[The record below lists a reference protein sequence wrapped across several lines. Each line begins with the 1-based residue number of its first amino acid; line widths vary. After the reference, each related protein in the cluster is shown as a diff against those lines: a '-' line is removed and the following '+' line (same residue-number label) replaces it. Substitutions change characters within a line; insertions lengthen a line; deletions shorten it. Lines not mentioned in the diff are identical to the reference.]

1 MYFKNIC
8 CKTIL
13 LTVLLIFAINFKFVN
28 AQVLIQPAIGS
39 ITNINSGTDR
49 IIEMIEDDQNK
60 SKDLN
65 DENSKDDEM
74 LNTSNGIETFYPPA
88 EMKNRNNERYTEEN
102 SDIET
107 FKKTVPLKDDNDY
120 KNSNHSSKNDRSHTK
135 IITAVSGGKLKVDT
149 GNGGEIEN
157 KIVGADIAVVRELK
171 TSSGKFSIGGVVDYN
186 HNSYDNNFKGIDGSG
201 DSDAITVGIIAK
213 QSRDDGVY
221 YEGSVRFGRAKT
233 DFATDN
239 FSDIRYEE
247 SAPVYAGHAKV
258 GKIVNFD
265 EKNSA
270 DIYGTYTF
278 AHQDKINI
286 NLSNDEKYR
295 MGSIDS
301 NRIKVGCL
309 MSTKIDDN
317 GRIYYGLAYQYEG
330 SEKVKLHNEF
340 ETDLNASGKGSSG
353 VLELGYKISAD
364 KDLNLDLRASG
375 FTGRQKGVI
384 LQAQLVKLF

>member
-1 MYFKNIC
+1 M
-8 CKTIL
+8 IL

-28 AQVLIQPAIGS
+28 AQVLIQPAIGN

-60 SKDLN
+60 STN
-65 DENSKDDEM
+65 SSNENSKDDEM
-74 LNTSNGIETFYPPA
+74 VNTSNGIETFYPPS
-88 EMKNRNNERYTEEN
+88 EIKNRNNERYTEEN

-107 FKKTVPLKDDNDY
+107 FKKAVPLKDDDKG
-120 KNSNHSSKNDRSHTK
+120 KNSNHSSKNDQSHTK

-171 TSSGKFSIGGVVDYN
+171 TSSGKLIIGGVVDYN
-186 HNSYDNNFKGIDGSG
+186 HNSCDNNFKGIDGSG
-201 DSDAITVGIIAK
+201 DSDAVTVGIIAK

-221 YEGSVRFGRAKT
+221 YEGSVRLGRAKT
-233 DFATDN
+233 DFAADN

-301 NRIKVGCL
+301 NRIKVGCR

-317 GRIYYGLAYQYEG
+317 GKIYYGLAYQYEG

-340 ETDLNASGKGSSG
+340 GTDLNASGKGSSG

-384 LQAQLVKLF
+384 FQAQLVKLF